1 LDFFYSLNWRA
12 FGMIIIGNDIP
23 DDTNLYFF
31 IGDIQKFGAAYRV
44 ERCRLSTRLLGA
56 IEVIGAA
63 KLNGPSNVCH
73 QVYHYLMNL

>member
-1 LDFFYSLNWRA
+1 
-12 FGMIIIGNDIP
+12 MIIIGNDIP

-56 IEVIGAA
+56 IEAIGAA
-63 KLNGPSNVCH
+63 
-73 QVYHYLMNL
+73 